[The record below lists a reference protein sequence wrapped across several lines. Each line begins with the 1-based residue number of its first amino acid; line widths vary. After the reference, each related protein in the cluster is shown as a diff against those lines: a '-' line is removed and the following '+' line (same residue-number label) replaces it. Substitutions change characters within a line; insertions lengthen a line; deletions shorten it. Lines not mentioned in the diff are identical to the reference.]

1 MPRQVWHLLAE
12 YGDILLLQALTNYC
26 KIHDIRNLAPRSR
39 RTWSS
44 KEADKDLTISALVN
58 VHNKL
63 HQTPLMFAAY
73 HGRAEVVTFLLQ
85 QVWGRGGRAG
95 GAEMLAEWGKGEE
108 RMVRGSIDER
118 VGKNKGLRRT

>member
-1 MPRQVWHLLAE
+1 MTSAATLDTRFRFALLPRQVWHLLAE

-95 GAEMLAEWGKGEE
+95 QRCWQN
-108 RMVRGSIDER
+108 
-118 VGKNKGLRRT
+118 VGKARREWSRAR